1 MYKKGDKSSDLRR
14 LLVYTFFIFVFV
26 IILDFQ
32 CIFKSITSLPCP
44 GCGMTRAFI
53 EILNMELINS
63 FKYNIYALPLV
74 IIYFAIL
81 VISIFDKYRGTHYY
95 SEIMKR
101 KLSSFEY
108 SIIFAFFFI
117 GWILNIVRGI

>member
-1 MYKKGDKSSDLRR
+1 MYKKGDKSNNLRR
-14 LLVYTFFIFVFV
+14 ILVYTFFIFAFV
-26 IILDFQ
+26 IILDFR

-53 EILNMELINS
+53 EILKMDFINS
-63 FKYNIYALPLV
+63 FKYNIFALPLV
-74 IIYFAIL
+74 IFYFVIL
-81 VISIFDKYRGTHYY
+81 GISIFDKFRGTHYY

-108 SIIFAFFFI
+108 SIIFAFFVV